1 MENER
6 FILQTFQWNQTARK
20 WMNSSPSIDEI
31 HIKCMT
37 LSFKFLYFRPWK
49 NNSVR
54 DYIQVINETSLFNDL
69 L

>member
-31 HIKCMT
+31 HIKCRT
-37 LSFKFLYFRPWK
+37 LSFKFVYFVHEKITPRAITFK
-49 NNSVR
+49 
-54 DYIQVINETSLFNDL
+54 L
-69 L
+69 